1 MFYDNVITIAAGID
15 ANMSNGA
22 VRGGTN
28 RSSHICS
35 IVYTVM
41 VLRRS
46 LDRMHAAVMNII
58 RYSVCTVCW
67 YHVNTTACGCLIFQ
81 TLCGDTLRFFQ
92 VSTRT
97 VS

>member
-1 MFYDNVITIAAGID
+1 MFYDNVITISTWID
-15 ANMSNGA
+15 ANMGNST

-46 LDRMHAAVMNII
+46 LDRMHATVMNII

-67 YHVNTTACGCLIFQ
+67 YHVNTTACGRLIFQ
-81 TLCGDTLRFFQ
+81 TLCGNTLRFFQ
-92 VSTRT
+92 VST
-97 VS
+97 